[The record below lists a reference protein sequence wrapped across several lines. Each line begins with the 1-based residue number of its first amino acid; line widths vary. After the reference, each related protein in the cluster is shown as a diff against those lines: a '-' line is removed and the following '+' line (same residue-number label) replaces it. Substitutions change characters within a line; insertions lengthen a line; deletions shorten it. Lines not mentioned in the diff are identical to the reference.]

1 MFTYGQR
8 LPIPEPMNKA
18 WDLLGSDLIYVI
30 NLDRRPD
37 RLSNMK
43 AIFNTLQIQFT
54 RMPAVDGTLHVTS
67 QYLKDQGIRMMEGF
81 SDHISKSR
89 PLTLGEIGC
98 FMSHYSIWNIVL
110 EQNLKEVII
119 FEDDIRLEPFFKQR
133 FKTIRKVLDHM
144 DWDLV
149 YLGRKLNPNHQK
161 EDWVKG
167 SNQSLVHV
175 DFTYCTFGYML
186 SHSGIHYSKIWLTP
200 LSNNIF
206 SPIMFINYI

>member
-1 MFTYGQR
+1 MNQDVANFINFKLDMFAYGQR
-8 LPIPEPMNKA
+8 LPLPEPMNKG
-18 WDLLGSDLIYVI
+18 WDLLGSDQIYVI
-30 NLDRRPD
+30 NLDKRPD
-37 RLSNMK
+37 RLSNIK
-43 AIFNTLQIQFT
+43 AIFNALQIQFT

-67 QYLKDQGIRMMEGF
+67 QYLKYQGIRMMEGF
-81 SDHISKSR
+81 SDHISKNR

-98 FMSHYSIWNIVL
+98 FMSHYNIWNIVV
-110 EQNLKEVII
+110 EKNLKDVII

-149 YLGRKLNPNHQK
+149 YLGRILVQNYQE

-175 DFTYCTFGYML
+175 DFTYGTPGYML
-186 SHSGIHYSKIWLTP
+186 SHSGSDMSGTQK
-200 LSNNIF
+200 F
-206 SPIMFINYI
+206 G